1 MTDQVNALR
10 AADIDAGMI
19 SSTTP
24 YEEKGRLLK
33 DLGTGHPLT
42 RLLYVTPEQC
52 ATETFRKHLRVV
64 YEQRELARVAVD
76 EAHCIS
82 EWGHDFRKSFKDLCW
97 FRQNLPDVPI
107 ICLTATATAKVREDI
122 ISMLGL
128 DEANM
133 KVYTMTTDRKNLHYE
148 VRFKCD
154 EEPHYPG
161 VCFESRP
168 LSSFPQSPPTC

>member
-24 YEEKGRLLK
+24 YEERQRLLK

-52 ATETFRKHLRVV
+52 ATEAFRKHLRVV
-64 YEQRELARVAVD
+64 YEQQELARVAVD

-82 EWGHDFRKSFKDLCW
+82 EWGHDFRKSFRDLCW
-97 FRQNLPDVPI
+97 FRQNMPDVPI
-107 ICLTATATAKVREDI
+107 ICLTATATTKVREDI

-133 KVYTMTTDRKNLHYE
+133 KVYTMTTDRRNLHYE

-161 VCFESRP
+161 VYLNFA
-168 LSSFPQSPPTC
+168 